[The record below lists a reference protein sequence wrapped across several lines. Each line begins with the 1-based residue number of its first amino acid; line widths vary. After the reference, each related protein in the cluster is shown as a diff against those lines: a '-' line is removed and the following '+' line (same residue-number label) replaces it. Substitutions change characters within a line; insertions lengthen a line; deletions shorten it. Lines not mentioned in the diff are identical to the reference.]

1 MTFLELTKKKVGF
14 ISLGC
19 DKNRVDLEKMIYS
32 FKSAGFEITPIYEE
46 ANIIII
52 NTCSFILDARKESI
66 NTILE
71 TIPLKNLNLE
81 KLVVTGCLNNM
92 KYDDLSTSLPEVDL
106 FVKVED
112 NFKIVKLV
120 ADLYNVKFDSTTK
133 NKSLDRILTTPKHYA
148 YLKIADGCDNFCT
161 YCTIP
166 YIRGRF
172 KSEPIEK
179 IVSEAKDLVRLGTK
193 EIILVAQ
200 DVTKY
205 GTDLYGKPQLVE
217 LLKELEKINDLKWIR
232 LLYCYPDLID
242 DRLINEIARNKK
254 VCHYIDIPLQHV
266 SSPVLKK
273 MNRRTNNEQIC
284 KIIESLKNKIPDIAI
299 RTTFILGF
307 PNETEEDFNTLCNFV
322 QKYKLDNVGF
332 FKYSREDGTPA
343 SKFPNQIPAKIKSER
358 LKVLSN
364 LQYLTVK
371 EKHNKL
377 LGKEIEVVVD
387 EIIDNWAVC
396 HSEKLCPTVD
406 PVVFI
411 PSDGVKV
418 GGFYKVKL
426 VKIKKYDFIGEK
438 LWKWIY
444 LINLLLQELL

>member
-19 DKNRVDLEKMIYS
+19 DKNRVDLERMIHS

-71 TIPLKNLNLE
+71 TIPLKHLNLE

-92 KYDDLSTSLPEVDL
+92 KYEDLSTSLPEVDL

-112 NFKIVKLV
+112 NKNIVKLV
-120 ADLYNVKFDSTTK
+120 AALYDVKFDSTSK
-133 NKSLDRILTTPKHYA
+133 HKALDRILTTPKHYA

-172 KSEPIEK
+172 KSEPIERL
-179 IVSEAKDLVRLGTK
+179 IDEAKDLVRLGTK

-205 GTDLYGKPQLVE
+205 GADIYGKPELVE
-217 LLKELEKINDLKWIR
+217 LLRELEKINGLKWIR

-242 DRLINEIARNKK
+242 ERLINEIARNKK

-266 SSPVLKK
+266 SDPVLKK
-273 MNRRTNNEQIC
+273 MNRRTDNSQIC
-284 KIIESLKNKIPDIAI
+284 NIIESLRKKVPDMAI

-307 PNETEEDFNTLCNFV
+307 PSETEDDFNTLCHFV
-322 QKYKLDNVGF
+322 EKYKLDNVGF
-332 FKYSREDGTPA
+332 FKYSREEGTPA
-343 SKFPNQIPAKIKSER
+343 CRLPNQVPAKTKNER

-364 LQYLTVK
+364 LQYLNVN
-371 EKHNKL
+371 EKHEL
-377 LGKEIEVVVD
+377 QLGQVVEVVVD
-387 EIIDNWAVC
+387 EIINDWAIC

-411 PSDGVKV
+411 SSDGVEV

-426 VKIKKYDFIGEK
+426 VKIKKYDYIGEK

-444 LINLLLQELL
+444 LTN

>member
-19 DKNRVDLEKMIYS
+19 DKNRVDLEKIIYS

-46 ANIIII
+46 ANIIVI

-66 NTILE
+66 DTILE

-81 KLVVTGCLNNM
+81 KLIVTGCLNNM
-92 KYDDLSTSLPEVDL
+92 NYNDLSTSLPEVDL

-112 NFKIVKLV
+112 NSKIVKMV
-120 ADLYNVKFDSTTK
+120 AELYDVKFDSTSK
-133 NKSLDRILTTPKHYA
+133 QKSLDRILTTPKHYA

-172 KSEPIEK
+172 KSEPLQK
-179 IVSEAKDLVRLGTK
+179 IVSEAKNLVKLGVK

-205 GTDLYGKPQLVE
+205 GMDIYGKPQLVE

-232 LLYCYPDLID
+232 LLYCYPDLISED
-242 DRLINEIARNKK
+242 LIDEIARNKK

-266 SSPVLKK
+266 SDPILKK
-273 MNRRTNNEQIC
+273 MNRRTNNSQIC
-284 KIIESLKNKIPDIAI
+284 NIIESLKKKIPDISI

-307 PNETEEDFNTLCNFV
+307 PGETEEDFNTLCKFV
-322 QKYKLDNVGF
+322 EKYKLDNVGF

-343 SKFPNQIPAKIKSER
+343 SKFPNQVPTKIKNER
-358 LKVLSN
+358 LKLLSN

-371 EKHNKL
+371 EKHNNL
-377 LGKEIEVVVD
+377 IGKEVEVVVD
-387 EIIDNWAVC
+387 EIINDWAIC

-406 PVVFI
+406 PVI
-411 PSDGVKV
+411 YISSNGVKI
-418 GGFYKVKL
+418 GDFCKVKL

-438 LWKWIY
+438 L
-444 LINLLLQELL
+444 